1 MLCSWARAFAY
12 SSSAHRAKVLAIWL
26 RWYNRRRPHASL
38 GRLPPAF
45 RTSVI
50 STAGIHPFHD
60 AGAAGRLDD
69 LLEIL
74 HQLEEAVPEAT
85 PTSMLSAAVRVL
97 LGSPPPPQIAQLVVE
112 ARASSADLPAAA
124 KEESDA

>member
-1 MLCSWARAFAY
+1 M
-12 SSSAHRAKVLAIWL
+12 
-26 RWYNRRRPHASL
+26 
-38 GRLPPAF
+38 
-45 RTSVI
+45 I

-97 LGSPPPPQIAQLVVE
+97 LGSPPPPQIVQLVVE